1 MQQQARKL
9 FEIIDIQETLERI
22 ESNERKLE
30 VICSRVDNLENLSS
44 RQNINNNNDERSND
58 IVNSQEKTVSTFSV
72 RCFYF

>member
-1 MQQQARKL
+1 VQQQARKL

>member
-9 FEIIDIQETLERI
+9 FEIIDMHETLERI

-30 VICSRVDNLENLSS
+30 VICSRIDNLENLSS

-58 IVNSQEKTVSTFSV
+58 IGNSQEKTVSTFLV
-72 RCFYF
+72 RYFYF